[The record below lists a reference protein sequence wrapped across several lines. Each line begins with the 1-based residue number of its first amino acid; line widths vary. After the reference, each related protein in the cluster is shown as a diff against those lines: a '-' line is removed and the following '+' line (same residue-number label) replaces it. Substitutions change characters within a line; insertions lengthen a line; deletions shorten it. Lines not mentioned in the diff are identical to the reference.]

1 MTHPFIRV
9 AEIWL
14 PDAAGETLELGAGL
28 YGDRHAFAA
37 YSRPMRFKRGEGL
50 PGAAWA
56 ERHPVIMGSFTGTT
70 FRRTAA
76 AAEAGLTSG
85 IAMPIFERET
95 LKAVVVLLCGASES
109 YVGAVE
115 AWVNDPDED
124 AQIGLHDGHY
134 GGAELFERTSRIT
147 QFGRGFGLPGTVWST
162 GMPAVIPELYRA
174 DRFLRREEA
183 IKVGLTSG
191 VGLPF
196 EADPP
201 RAWVMTFLSARGT
214 PIVGRFEIWVPKD
227 GKPTLSY
234 LGGVDD
240 ADTAG
245 RPERVAAGEG
255 LLGRVLATGLP
266 GASDACRRDAPWLL
280 PARADGDGEAL
291 AMPLLDPDGRITA
304 VTLWRL

>member
-1 MTHPFIRV
+1 MQPFIRV

-14 PDAAGETLELGAGL
+14 PDERGEVLTLGAGL
-28 YGDRHAFAA
+28 YGDRHAFAE
-37 YSRPMRFKRGEGL
+37 YSRPMRFARGEGL
-50 PGAAWA
+50 PGQAWA

-85 IAMPIFERET
+85 LAMPIFEGERI
-95 LKAVVVLLCGASES
+95 KAVVVLLCGAPEN

-115 AWVNDPDED
+115 AWVNDPEVD

-134 GGAELFERTSRIT
+134 GGAELFERTSRMT
-147 QFGRGFGLPGTVWST
+147 KFGRGFGLPGMVWAS
-162 GMPAVIPELYRA
+162 GMPAVLPELFRA

-183 IKVGLTSG
+183 IKVGLTAG

-196 EADPP
+196 DFDPP
-201 RAWVMTFLSARGT
+201 RTWVMTFLSAQGT
-214 PIVGRFEIWVPKD
+214 PIAGRFEIWEPD
-227 GKPTLSY
+227 ASGTALTY
-234 LGGVDD
+234 L
-240 ADTAG
+240 AG
-245 RPERVAAGEG
+245 IEAGASEARPARIAAGEG

-266 GASDACRRDAPWLL
+266 AASEDC
-280 PARADGDGEAL
+280 RADAAWLVGADAAATGEAL
-291 AMPLLDPDGRITA
+291 AMPLLGADGRMKA

>member
-1 MTHPFIRV
+1 MQPFIRV

-14 PDAAGETLELGAGL
+14 PDATGETLELGTGL

-37 YSRPMRFKRGEGL
+37 YSRPMRFARGEGL
-50 PGAAWA
+50 PGKAWA

-76 AAEAGLTSG
+76 AAEAGLTAG
-85 IAMPIFERET
+85 IAMPIFDHDQI
-95 LKAVVVLLCGASES
+95 KAVVVFLCGAPEN

-115 AWVNDPDED
+115 AWVNDPDQD

-147 QFGRGFGLPGTVWST
+147 KFGRGFGLPGTIWAT
-162 GMPAVIPELYRA
+162 GMPAVIPEIYRA

-196 EADPP
+196 DFDPP
-201 RAWVMTFLSARGT
+201 RAWVMTFLSAQGT
-214 PIVGRFEIWVPKD
+214 PIVGGFEIWVPNDQRLALVYLAGTDAEDKVERPAQLPE
-227 GKPTLSY
+227 GK
-234 LGGVDD
+234 
-240 ADTAG
+240 
-245 RPERVAAGEG
+245 G

-266 GASDACRRDAPWLL
+266 SASEDCRRDAPWLL
-280 PARADGDGEAL
+280 RRGEDADGEVL
-291 AMPLLDPDGRITA
+291 AMPLLATDGRIKAIT
-304 VTLWRL
+304 VWRL